1 MQTTL
6 VRVLGSEKG
15 VNVGWLM
22 RITAAAVLAI
32 FGVMVAPPW
41 ASAWYGPATYLSLST
56 ATPDATVTVRGVS
69 FNYDD
74 PVLVHFDGLDGP
86 VVATFTPASG
96 SFEGPLVVPA
106 DTKAGSHLLLFTQ
119 YDTGHNIE
127 EMPIRA
133 RLVVTTAAGG
143 TPLAAASLAVDT
155 TPRPTALEQTGRHPI
170 GIGELVLV
178 ALAGATLAAL
188 VAGIVVRRTRSGVAR
203 GSA

>member
-1 MQTTL
+1 
-6 VRVLGSEKG
+6 
-15 VNVGWLM
+15 M

-41 ASAWYGPATYLSLST
+41 ASAWYGPATYLSPST
-56 ATPDATVTVRGVS
+56 ATRGATVTVRGVS

-74 PVLVHFDGLDGP
+74 PVLVYFDGLDGP

-106 DTKAGSHLLLFTQ
+106 DAKAGSHLLLFVQ
-119 YDTGHNIE
+119 YDSEKNIE

-133 RLVVTTAAGG
+133 QLVTTAAGG
-143 TPLAAASLAVDT
+143 TPLVAASAASLAVDT
-155 TPRPTALEQTGRHPI
+155 TPRPAALEQTGRQPI

-178 ALAGATLAAL
+178 ALAAAALAAL
-188 VAGIVVRRTRSGVAR
+188 VVGIVVRRIRSGAAR